1 MIWIILGI
9 FVLILMLTWIYCLLQ
24 ISSKWDDDRK

>member
-9 FVLILMLTWIYCLLQ
+9 FVLILMLVWIYCLLQ